1 MNTTTHNGDTM
12 PHQVRAFKFT
22 SGEEVIAEIKSYPF
36 SSPDKQSWELRRPH
50 ILRFHPV
57 GPNQMGLAFVPWTL
71 SNPDLESV
79 VVSRV
84 NMLCDPFE
92 ISADVEKQFLQ
103 QTSGIAIAGGGS
115 PIVK

>member
-1 MNTTTHNGDTM
+1 MSNE
-12 PHQVRAFKFT
+12 VLAFKFI
-22 SGEEVIAEIKSYPF
+22 SGEEVIAEIKSKPF
-36 SSPDKQSWELRRPH
+36 STGAYAEDAKWELRRPH
-50 ILRFHPV
+50 ILRFHPI
-57 GPNQMGLAFVPWTL
+57 GPGQMGLAFVPWTL

-115 PIVK
+115 PIIK